1 MIRTL
6 FYEFIDSVV
15 EFFDC
20 LDIVTFYRVNNAGRQ
35 MFLEDDPADRIDR

>member
-15 EFFDC
+15 EFFDG
-20 LDIVTFYRVNNAGRQ
+20 LDVIAFDCINNAGGKVL
-35 MFLEDDPADRIDR
+35 LEDDSAD